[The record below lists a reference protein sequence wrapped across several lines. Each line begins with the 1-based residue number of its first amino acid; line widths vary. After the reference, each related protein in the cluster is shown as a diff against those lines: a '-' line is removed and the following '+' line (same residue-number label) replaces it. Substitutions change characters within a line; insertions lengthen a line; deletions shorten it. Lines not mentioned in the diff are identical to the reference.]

1 MDRHW
6 ALRKDYDPFSRVLIP
21 TILLRIFRCTVYRCP
36 YCRWIFKATWGPS
49 NALLGSG
56 ERACWKCKQIF
67 YDGSHEWPEISAA
80 ERQWFLVPITV
91 AGYLGAL
98 LLIAGLFVYDRF
110 VFRNHAS
117 DWNRN
122 LFIALVLPAVAW
134 GAFRLTQV
142 VRSVRRYNHRGEKR
156 PS

>member
-6 ALRKDYDPFSRVLIP
+6 VLRKDYDPFSRALFP

-36 YCRWIFKATWGPS
+36 YCRWVFKATWGPS

-67 YDGSHEWPEISAA
+67 YDGSHEWPEMSAA
-80 ERQWFLVPITV
+80 EHQWFLVPITV

-98 LLIAGLFVYDRF
+98 LVIIGLYMYDLLYFKKLAGHWDPILFVAF
-110 VFRNHAS
+110 ALPVPMWFIFRYA
-117 DWNRN
+117 
-122 LFIALVLPAVAW
+122 
-134 GAFRLTQV
+134 QV
-142 VRSVRRYNHRGEKR
+142 IRSIRRYNGRRERR
-156 PS
+156 P